1 MLFTPTNGLE
11 TLQNVMYNNN
21 KKQEEKDMTSRDFKI
36 RRVTKGLT
44 QGQLAEQ
51 IGVSRSHITR
61 IEKGDIKPS
70 VPVAKRLGQALGVDW
85 RCFFE

>member
-1 MLFTPTNGLE
+1 
-11 TLQNVMYNNN
+11 
-21 KKQEEKDMTSRDFKI
+21 MTSRDFKI
-36 RRVTKGLT
+36 RRVIKGLT

-70 VPVAKRLGQALGVDW
+70 VPVAKKLGQVLEVDW
-85 RCFFE
+85 KCFFE

>member
-1 MLFTPTNGLE
+1 
-11 TLQNVMYNNN
+11 
-21 KKQEEKDMTSRDFKI
+21 MTRRDFKI
-36 RRVTKGLT
+36 RRVIKGLT

-70 VPVAKRLGQALGVDW
+70 VPVAKKLGQVLEVDW
-85 RCFFE
+85 KCFFE

>member
-1 MLFTPTNGLE
+1 MTKRLE
-11 TLQNVMYNNN
+11 TLRNVMYNN
-21 KKQEEKDMTSRDFKI
+21 KQEVKDMTSRDFKI

-70 VPVAKRLGQALGVDW
+70 VSVAKRLGQALGVDW
-85 RCFFE
+85 KCFYE

>member
-1 MLFTPTNGLE
+1 
-11 TLQNVMYNNN
+11 
-21 KKQEEKDMTSRDFKI
+21 MTSRDFKI
-36 RRVTKGLT
+36 RRVIKGLT

-70 VPVAKRLGQALGVDW
+70 VPVAKKLGQVLEVDW
-85 RCFFE
+85 KFFFE